1 MRSAFPTLQYIKS
14 NLTQGYIYF
23 LRDLISLT
31 HNIKRH
37 RDIFLHIEAQIYPK
51 TQKSTLPPKNKSAL
65 NLNSANF
72 LVFFAKFQA
81 LTFGQEHIDMLSSL
95 TRIGNLGVG
104 GNSEYFAHQT
114 FLSDLFWI
122 VIYQHSVAKIIFYV
136 LKGHIETGIKSF
148 YQF

>member
-1 MRSAFPTLQYIKS
+1 M
-14 NLTQGYIYF
+14 
-23 LRDLISLT
+23 
-31 HNIKRH
+31 
-37 RDIFLHIEAQIYPK
+37 
-51 TQKSTLPPKNKSAL
+51 